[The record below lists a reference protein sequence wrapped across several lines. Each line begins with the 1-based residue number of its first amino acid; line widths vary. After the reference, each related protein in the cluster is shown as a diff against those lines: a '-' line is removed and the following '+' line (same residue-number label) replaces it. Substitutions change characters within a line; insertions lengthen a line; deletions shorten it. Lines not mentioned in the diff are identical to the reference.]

1 MADSTTPTVVFFVVA
16 VALTGAPHLVVR
28 RLQIRVGQDAAGA
41 CVVVV
46 VVTHRIAFRGFQ
58 VGDTHG

>member
-1 MADSTTPTVVFFVVA
+1 MADSTTPTVVFF

-46 VVTHRIAFRGFQ
+46 VVTHRIAFRGLQ